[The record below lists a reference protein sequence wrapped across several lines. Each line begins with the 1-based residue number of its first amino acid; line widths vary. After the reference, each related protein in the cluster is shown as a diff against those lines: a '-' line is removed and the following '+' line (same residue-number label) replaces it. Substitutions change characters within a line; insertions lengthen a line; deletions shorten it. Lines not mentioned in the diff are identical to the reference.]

1 MTATSDHSERYLTI
15 AQLSEKLGGRSRASL
30 HRDRKEGRIPE
41 PIYLGNKPL
50 WRESDVDAAMDALAN
65 EDAA

>member
-1 MTATSDHSERYLTI
+1 MTHPEGERYLNT

-30 HRDRKEGRIPE
+30 FRDRKEGRIPE

-50 WRESDVDAAMDALAN
+50 WRESEVDAAMDALAS
-65 EDAA
+65 